1 MKIGQPFY
9 RINQNYL
16 LSTFNEHKFSVLFV
30 LGIEQSANNNV
41 VLECF
46 ASDLTVSESLNA
58 NRASNGYNLPM
69 EYDADAFSKLSD
81 SEQNTVFFDQFGF
94 VANPEDLRSQ
104 FNTQVETEIQKERD
118 RIQQWTDKLDEIEE
132 SITDP
137 TETFEAGV
145 VNTDPIYVG
154 DTVEFFSKYFG
165 TDVTNEST
173 FYVNSSN
180 LGPVGAKTYVPI
192 TPGTYNGSVIY
203 NYNSTNYTFEV
214 LPTP

>member
-30 LGIEQSANNNV
+30 LGIEQSTNNNV

-58 NRASNGYNLPM
+58 NRASNGYNVPL

-94 VANPEDLRSQ
+94 VANPEDLRTE
-104 FNTQVETEIQKERD
+104 FNTQVETEIEKERD

-132 SITDP
+132 SIQNPDSG
-137 TETFEAGV
+137 FISKVLNWA
-145 VNTDPIYVG
+145 PIYFG
-154 DTVEFFSKYFG
+154 STISFSSTYNG
-165 TDVTNEST
+165 TDVSDQ
-173 FYVNSSN
+173 
-180 LGPVGAKTYVPI
+180 
-192 TPGTYNGSVIY
+192 
-203 NYNSTNYTFEV
+203 TNYTVNGEL
-214 LPTP
+214 LPIGTTTFDPQEIGLYNVHASYDAHSANYSFTVSAMP